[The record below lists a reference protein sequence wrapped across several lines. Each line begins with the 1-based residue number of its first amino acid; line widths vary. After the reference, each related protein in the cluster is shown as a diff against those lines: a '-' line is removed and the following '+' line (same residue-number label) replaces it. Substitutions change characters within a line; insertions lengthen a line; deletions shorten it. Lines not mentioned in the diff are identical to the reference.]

1 MAILRTY
8 GDPIL
13 RKKSKEIKNIDG
25 SIKDLVINMFKS
37 VKFLGGI
44 GLAANQVGEDKRIFV
59 VDRSHLDLTE
69 KPLIAI
75 NPKIV
80 ELSGEQTE
88 EEGCLSIP
96 GTFDYVTRPFKTTI
110 KALDLDGKEFVI
122 EGKELFARVL
132 VHEIDHLDGILFID
146 HLSNI
151 KRKLLSKKL
160 KRLAEKRERTY

>member
-13 RKKSKEIKNIDG
+13 RKKSKEIKNMDG
-25 SIKDLVINMFKS
+25 SVKDLARDMIQSIKVF
-37 VKFLGGI
+37 GGI
-44 GLAANQVGEDKRIFV
+44 GLAANQIGEDKRIFV
-59 VDRSHLDLTE
+59 VDRSHLDLTDE
-69 KPLIAI
+69 TLIAI

-80 ELSGEQTE
+80 QLSGKQTE

-96 GTFDYVTRPFKTTI
+96 GTFESIARPLKVTI
-110 KALDLDGKEFVI
+110 KALDLDGKEFMI
-122 EGKELFARVL
+122 EGEGLLARVL
-132 VHEIDHLDGILFID
+132 VHEIDHLNGVLFID

-160 KRLAEKRERTY
+160 KRIAEKRKQTY